1 MKASG
6 RFSQEAL
13 DEQLG
18 KAARWTAFG
27 QSWAEI
33 PLRHRVGGFTMPLP
47 GGWYAY
53 APTDQGLLAIE
64 SAVLGGVG
72 AATKQGRADEAFLG
86 ALGEFL
92 PNFGPLANTAIG
104 LATTA
109 NGRGYDLNMGT
120 PIVGEREQHPAL
132 RTAGWT
138 YNNLTGRGL
147 GLLPAETVERWITG
161 AGPEAGEAAK
171 RAWKI
176 PGMAAIPGAFVRKRG
191 SGAWAARAGAVQQ
204 GQAEE
209 SEMRSEATQGAAAA
223 LRVQERARKGESD
236 PEADKR
242 DRERTSAAG
251 RRIQEL
257 GGDANARLGSAVER
271 QQLAATDLSPSE
283 RLIVEKKGKLSD
295 AAKEWLDPAAHAML
309 EMPEVWQKLHEKPEE

>member
-1 MKASG
+1 MMGTPDLSNRPLRDRSPWTRIMAPFLTPLAHGIRYQIGRAFQKMPGTLGRRLASQMVPKALAVAAPYICVAMARGAYEGYKRMKASG

-132 RTAGWT
+132 RTAGWA

-147 GLLPAETVERWITG
+147 GLLPAETIERWITG
-161 AGPEAGEAAK
+161 PYPTEEALAESAQKVVEDFSWKPCAK
-171 RAWKI
+171 
-176 PGMAAIPGAFVRKRG
+176 AFVR
-191 SGAWAARAGAVQQ
+191 
-204 GQAEE
+204 
-209 SEMRSEATQGAAAA
+209 
-223 LRVQERARKGESD
+223 L
-236 PEADKR
+236 
-242 DRERTSAAG
+242 
-251 RRIQEL
+251 
-257 GGDANARLGSAVER
+257 VER
-271 QQLAATDLSPSE
+271 QRAQ
-283 RLIVEKKGKLSD
+283 
-295 AAKEWLDPAAHAML
+295 
-309 EMPEVWQKLHEKPEE
+309 